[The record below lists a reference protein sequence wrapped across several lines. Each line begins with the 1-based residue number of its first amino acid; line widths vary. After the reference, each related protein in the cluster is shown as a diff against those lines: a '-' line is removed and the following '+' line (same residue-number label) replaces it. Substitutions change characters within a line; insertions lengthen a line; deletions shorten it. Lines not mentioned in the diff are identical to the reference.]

1 MGLGKDDSDQKASQA
16 FVLLVVSP
24 YQGWTLPIAYFFVQR
39 LTGELKANIINIA
52 LQKCQEAGI
61 KIVSLTFDGCKT
73 NTNFMKAL
81 GCNLQNYEKI
91 NTTFQHPSGDYR
103 VADF

>member
-61 KIVSLTFDGCKT
+61 KIVS
-73 NTNFMKAL
+73 
-81 GCNLQNYEKI
+81 
-91 NTTFQHPSGDYR
+91 
-103 VADF
+103 